1 MVFASVTLAVLVFL
15 MTGSGGLF
23 VPKINL
29 KAYFDNAA
37 GLRVGAP
44 VRLQGVDIGN
54 VKNVRI
60 VPGRQPNSV
69 EVTMK
74 ISTRYADSIRKDSV
88 AQLSTAGVLGE
99 VFVDIDSTQA
109 KAAPIQDGET
119 LAQRDQ
125 PDIQDVVR
133 STQGTLQNMDVLLR
147 RVDRIV
153 SFVESGNGSIGKL
166 IYDPGLYNRLNASVR
181 EFQGIMTDVRS
192 GKGSIGLLLTDDQL
206 YRKANDSIDKLNRIV
221 TDINAGQGTMG
232 KFLKDPT
239 LYNNANQTI
248 AKANK
253 LMDDVNNG
261 QGTLGLLA
269 KDPQFRAKV
278 NDTVIKLNALADK
291 INNGDGTAGRLINDP
306 SLYANTNQMLMETR
320 NLVQAIREN
329 PKQYLTIRF
338 RLF

>member
-1 MVFASVTLAVLVFL
+1 MFASIALAVLVFL
-15 MTGSGGLF
+15 MTGSGGMF
-23 VPKINL
+23 VPKIFL
-29 KAYFDNAA
+29 KAYFDNAG

-54 VKNVRI
+54 VKTVRI
-60 VPGRQPNSV
+60 VPGKQPNSV
-69 EVTMK
+69 EVLMK
-74 ISTRYADSIRKDSV
+74 ISTRYLDTIRKDSIV
-88 AQLSTAGVLGE
+88 QLSTAGVLGE
-99 VFVDIDSTQA
+99 TFVDIDSTQA
-109 KAAPIQDGET
+109 KGPPVSDGDT
-119 LAQRDQ
+119 LAQREQ

-133 STQGTLQNMDVLLR
+133 SSQSTLQNMDVLLR

-166 IYDPGLYNRLNASVR
+166 IYDPGLYNQLNASVR
-181 EFQGIMTDVRS
+181 EFQGIMTDVRGGRGS
-192 GKGSIGLLLTDDQL
+192 LGKLVTDDEL
-206 YRKANDSIDKLNRIV
+206 YRKVNDSVDKLNRIV
-221 TDINAGQGTMG
+221 TDLNAGQGTAG
-232 KFLKDPT
+232 KFLKDPS

-253 LMDDVNNG
+253 LMDDVNAG

-278 NDTVIKLNALADK
+278 NDTVVKLNALADK

-329 PKQYLTIRF
+329 PKRYLTIRF

>member
-1 MVFASVTLAVLVFL
+1 MFASIALAVLVFL

-23 VPKINL
+23 VPKILL
-29 KAYFDNAA
+29 KAYFDNAG

-54 VKNVRI
+54 VKTVRI
-60 VPGRQPNSV
+60 VQGREPNAV

-74 ISTRYADSIRKDSV
+74 ISTRYLESIRKDSV

-109 KAAPIQDGET
+109 KGNSVQDGDV

-125 PDIQDVVR
+125 PEIQDVVR
-133 STQGTLQNMDVLLR
+133 STQGTLQNLDVLLR

-153 SFVESGNGSIGKL
+153 SFVESGEGSIGKL
-166 IYDPGLYNRLNASVR
+166 IYDPGLYNRLNATVS

-192 GKGSIGLLLTDDQL
+192 GKGTIGKLITDEQL
-206 YRKANDSIDKLNRIV
+206 YAKANDSLDKLNRIV
-221 TDINAGQGTMG
+221 TELNAGQGTMG
-232 KFLKDPT
+232 KFLKDPS
-239 LYNNANQTI
+239 LYDNANQTI
-248 AKANK
+248 ARANK
-253 LMDDVNNG
+253 LMDDVNAG

-278 NDTVIKLNALADK
+278 NDTVVKLNALADK
-291 INNGDGTAGRLINDP
+291 LNNGDGTAGRFINDP
-306 SLYANTNQMLMETR
+306 SLYTNTNQMLLETR
-320 NLVQAIREN
+320 HLVQAIREN

-338 RLF
+338 KLF

>member
-1 MVFASVTLAVLVFL
+1 

-23 VPKINL
+23 VPKIQL

-54 VKNVRI
+54 VKTVRI
-60 VPGRQPNSV
+60 IPGRQPNAV
-69 EVTMK
+69 EVMMK
-74 ISTRYADSIRKDSV
+74 ISTRYNESIRKDSV

-109 KAAPIQDGET
+109 KAGQVQDGDT

-125 PDIQDVVR
+125 PEIQDVVR
-133 STQGTLQNMDVLLR
+133 STQTTLQNMDVLLR

-153 SFVESGNGSIGKL
+153 SFVESGEGSIGKL
-166 IYDPGLYNRLNASVR
+166 IYDPGLYNRLNITVS
-181 EFQGIMTDVRS
+181 EFQSIMTDVRS
-192 GKGSIGLLLTDDQL
+192 GKGTIGKLIIDDQL
-206 YRKANDSIDKLNRIV
+206 YVKANDSIDKLNRIV
-221 TDINAGQGTMG
+221 TELNAGQGTMG
-232 KFLKDPT
+232 KFLKDPS
-239 LYNNANQTI
+239 LYDNANQTI

-253 LMDDVNNG
+253 LMDDVNAG
-261 QGTLGLLA
+261 QGALGLLA

-278 NDTVIKLNALADK
+278 NDTVVKLNMLAEK
-291 INNGDGTAGRLINDP
+291 INNGDGTAGRFINDP

-320 NLVQAIREN
+320 SLVQAIREN
-329 PKQYLTIRF
+329 PKRYLTIRF